1 MNDLQAKFSQFVRQ
15 PWRVAVAVLLLTA
28 LWVASGALFP
38 SSREV
43 DRPAPTVR
51 GGAAPEVVVSEISAE
66 EVSRTVTLF
75 GRTEPARSVELK
87 AETTGRVVSVG
98 VPRGSRVGAGAVILQ
113 LDDADRLA
121 RLTQARATLRQRE
134 LEFEGQTKLRPSGYI
149 SDAKLAE
156 SQAMLEMAR
165 AELRRAELDIA
176 RMTVRAPFAGALQDR
191 FVEQGDYVSPGTKV
205 ANFVDERSLVVAA
218 SVAEKDIGALRRGL
232 AGEARLATGER
243 VRGILRY
250 VAPVSEG
257 KTRTFAVE
265 LEIPNAAGALR
276 AGVTAEVDVP
286 VGKVRAH
293 RLPSSL
299 LTLAEDGTVGV
310 KIVDKTG
317 RAHFMPTQVARADA
331 GGTWVTG
338 LPDPAPVITGGQ
350 GYVKSGQVVR
360 AQRIAA
366 R

>member
-1 MNDLQAKFSQFVRQ
+1 MINYKEKITWFTNN
-15 PWRVAVAVLLLTA
+15 PWRIAAAVFLLTA
-28 LWVASGALFP
+28 LWVGSGALFP
-38 SSREV
+38 HKREI
-43 DRPAPTVR
+43 DKPA
-51 GGAAPEVVVSEISAE
+51 AATREKLTPEVMVTSLPAE
-66 EVSRTVTLF
+66 EITRTVTLF
-75 GRTEPARSVELK
+75 GRTEPARTVEIK

-98 VPRGSRVGAGAVILQ
+98 VERGSRVTSGALIVQ

-134 LEFEGQTKLRPSGYI
+134 LEFDGQSKLKPSGYI

-191 FVEQGDYVSPGTKV
+191 FVEQGDYVSPGTKI
-205 ANFVDERSLVVAA
+205 ASFVDERTLIVAA
-218 SVAEKDIGALRRGL
+218 SVAENQVAALRRGL
-232 AGEARLATGER
+232 SGEARLATGER
-243 VRGILRY
+243 VRGALRY

-257 KTRTFAVE
+257 KTRTFGVE
-265 LEIPNAAGALR
+265 LEIPNAAGSLR
-276 AGVTAEVDVP
+276 AGVTAQVDIP

-293 RLPSSL
+293 RLASSL
-299 LTLAEDGTVGV
+299 LTLDDSGTVGV
-310 KIVDKTG
+310 KIVDTAG
-317 RAHFMPTQVARADA
+317 FARFVPIQVARADG

-350 GYVKSGQVVR
+350 GYVKTGQLVR
-360 AQRIAA
+360 VQRVAT